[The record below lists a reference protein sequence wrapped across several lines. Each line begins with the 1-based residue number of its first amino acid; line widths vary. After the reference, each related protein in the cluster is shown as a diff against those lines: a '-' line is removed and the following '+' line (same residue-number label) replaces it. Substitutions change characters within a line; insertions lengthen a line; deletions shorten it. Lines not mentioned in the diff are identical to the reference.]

1 MAMHEA
7 EQQSVFYVIERM
19 DCASRLYVADRSC
32 GWSPD
37 IDLAAKWDKR
47 STAEDVWQRQ
57 PCHLRGTTA
66 VRQYRLPCVTQPSSL

>member
-19 DCASRLYVADRSC
+19 DCTSRLYVADRSC
-32 GWSPD
+32 GWSSD

-47 STAEDVWQRQ
+47 STAEMS
-57 PCHLRGTTA
+57 GNG
-66 VRQYRLPCVTQPSSL
+66 SLATFAGRRPLGNTGCPA